1 MPTDCLFFS
10 KLRRRE
16 QYRTKRDG
24 EYYANYQEYRQEIR
38 QDCLGRCVYC
48 DLHEN
53 EMRGQTVMEI
63 DHFRPKGKFPEL
75 ANNPHNLVWSCADCN
90 GQKSDHWPALG
101 TNDTFVDNEG
111 FIDPFEENR
120 SDYFKVRSD
129 GSIIP
134 LKPPAEYI
142 KTLLLLNRSTP
153 KDRRRSRYKAYL
165 LIPQFEE
172 AITTLEQPNNL
183 SNEQV
188 TILLSTLQ
196 QAKANHQAL
205 LDFSLRDD

>member
-1 MPTDCLFFS
+1 MPVDSLFFPR
-10 KLRRRE
+10 LRRRE

-24 EYYANYQEYRQEIR
+24 EYYADYQKYRQEIR

-63 DHFRPKGKFPEL
+63 DHFRPRGKFPEL
-75 ANNPHNLVWSCADCN
+75 ANNPHNLAWSCADCN
-90 GQKSDHWPALG
+90 RHKSDHWPACG

-120 SDYFKVRSD
+120 SDYFKVLSD

-134 LKPPAEYI
+134 LKPPAGYI
-142 KTLLLLNRSTP
+142 VDQLLLNYITARV
-153 KDRRRSRYKAYL
+153 KRESRYRAHRL
-165 LIPQFEE
+165 LPILERKT
-172 AITTLEQPNNL
+172 AKLEQKKY
-183 SNEQV
+183 S
-188 TILLSTLQ
+188 
-196 QAKANHQAL
+196 
-205 LDFSLRDD
+205 

>member
-1 MPTDCLFFS
+1 MPTDCLFFPN
-10 KLRRRE
+10 LRRRK
-16 QYRTKRDG
+16 QYRTKSNG
-24 EYYANYQEYRQEIR
+24 EHYASHREYRQEIR

-63 DHFRPKGKFPEL
+63 DHFRPRGKFPEL
-75 ANNPHNLVWSCADCN
+75 ANKPHNLVWSCADCN
-90 GQKSDHWPALG
+90 RQKSDYWPALG
-101 TNDTFVDNEG
+101 TNDAFVGNEG

-134 LKPPAEYI
+134 LKPPAGYI
-142 KTLLLLNRSTP
+142 VEQLLLNYITP
-153 KDRRRSRYKAYL
+153 KTKRQLRYKDHEL
-165 LIPQFEE
+165 VQK
-172 AITTLEQPNNL
+172 LERDIVKLEKSNSL
-183 SNEQV
+183 SNKESAQ
-188 TILLSTLQ
+188 LSRLQ
-196 QAKANHQAL
+196 EIKVHIQAR